1 MKRYQTTDIY
11 GRKRPPLAPENI
23 MVVTFG
29 IIDIVDIIADFI
41 EHNQIVNVLRGV
53 CWWTRTALARYR
65 GYSLIDYFVHCR
77 LNFESPMWAL
87 IVHKLTNHDGSQYHP
102 ICGYGVGMDRIATK
116 IYQSI
121 LEYDA
126 AEYVRICGLNSNYK
140 FEDDVITG
148 DKWRLFATT
157 VGVSSLWYTD
167 VAQHKPREI
176 IRRLPQICVRWR
188 VDWNENNENNDIYG
202 YRYVDGVQIFRY
214 DDRKGDIAVLEQ
226 CKRRCQYPFNY
237 HIKMVVSI
245 QSTTAEMHEHA
256 KMYAE
261 YKDEGRF
268 INKIS
273 RLDIEITTTNYGM
286 EFLRLG
292 KFLLCL
298 EQYMDILDKFAN
310 YHVKY
315 NNMLNMNVTVGE
327 LRQFLAD
334 LDTI

>member
-11 GRKRPPLAPENI
+11 GRTRPPLAPENI

-29 IIDIVDIIADFI
+29 MIDIVNIIADFI
-41 EHNQIVNVLRGV
+41 EHNQIINVLRGV

-77 LNFESPMWAL
+77 LNFEAPLWAL
-87 IVHKLTNHDGSQYHP
+87 ITHKLTNNEGLQYHP
-102 ICGYGVGMDRIATK
+102 TCGYGVGMDRIATK

-126 AEYVRICGLNSNYK
+126 AEYARMCGLNLNYE
-140 FEDDVITG
+140 FEADVIIG
-148 DKWRLFATT
+148 DKWRLFAAT
-157 VGVSSLWYTD
+157 VNVDNLYIHRIL
-167 VAQHKPREI
+167 QYRPREI
-176 IRRLPQICVRWR
+176 IRRLPQICMRGCG
-188 VDWNENNENNDIYG
+188 NS
-202 YRYVDGVQIFRY
+202 YRYVDGVRIFRY
-214 DDRKGDIAVLEQ
+214 DDLKGGIAVLEQ
-226 CKRRCQYPFNY
+226 CKRLCRYPVNF

-245 QSTTAEMHEHA
+245 SHTTADMHEHA

-261 YKDEGRF
+261 YNDSGLF
-268 INKIS
+268 TNKLS
-273 RLDIEITTTNYGM
+273 LLDIAITYTTC
-286 EFLRLG
+286 ELQFLRLG